1 MITLHLNEHEV
12 LIKKD
17 LSLEFSLPLRQAIF
31 FFNLDHDQI
40 EDLECGFDISIDY
53 PITAE
58 LTPAPKSS
66 VSSLSLNNENSDALI
81 YMMDE
86 CLADYYSLDGGKVY
100 KPNTRMER
108 ARYKKHRREWK
119 QYESENLDASLC
131 LDNNKSNAFICLDNK
146 KAVDPICLDNKKA
159 KAPRRLDNKKSK
171 DPRCLDNKKADD
183 PRCLDNKKSKAPR
196 RLDNK
201 KSKDPRCLDNKKA
214 DDPRCLDN
222 KKSKAPRRLDNKKS
236 KDPRCLDNKNL
247 DALIR
252 LENVSLDDY
261 YSVKTYKNRYPGSIE
276 NDKYQ
281 KHLREWEKYS
291 N

>member
-53 PITAE
+53 PITTE

-131 LDNNKSNAFICLDNK
+131 FDNNKSNAFICLDNKKVDDPICLDNK

-159 KAPRRLDNKKSK
+159 V
-171 DPRCLDNKKADD
+171 DPRCLDNKKAVD

-201 KSKDPRCLDNKKA
+201 KSKD
-214 DDPRCLDN
+214 
-222 KKSKAPRRLDNKKS
+222 PRRLDNKKS